1 LHGEGEAFG
10 DHLWL
15 DRAGEIQALAHGA
28 GGGQQFINGK
38 IEHGH
43 E

>member
-15 DRAGEIQALAHGA
+15 DWAGEIQALAYSA
-28 GGGQQFINGK
+28 GGGQQFIDCK
-38 IEHGH
+38 IEYGH